1 MKLQESGL
9 IASSILSIVLILWH
23 KFSAFSLNV
32 AVFKFLLKFQ
42 IQPEVKERNPRVSVH
57 TKKGRPAFGWEFFGI
72 VFLCVLSG
80 AAGAGGRGETPE
92 GQSERNDDSRKKEL
106 IELRRVRGSIKLDGF
121 SDEPAWEGVDSLPL
135 VMFMP
140 NFGEKPSQRTEALI
154 AYDDDFL
161 YIAGRLYDSESDKI
175 QSNSM
180 KRDSDDPSSEWFGI
194 VIDSYNDKENALA
207 FFTTPSGLRWDAEV
221 TNDALEPNPYNLSWN
236 TFWDVATVQTEQ
248 GWFAEIRIPFSSLR
262 FQDEEGRV
270 VMGIIVRRR
279 IARNSEWD
287 VYPPIPPNWGFYG
300 IFKPS
305 KAQEV
310 LLQGVYSRSPLY
322 VSPYLL
328 GGQGQFTEL
337 NDSGTALE
345 RGKSIEREAG
355 FDIKYGLTSHL
366 TLDVTVNTDFAQVEA
381 DDEQIN
387 LTRFSLFFPE
397 KRLFF
402 QERSGIFEFDFAKGD
417 NSQLF
422 YSRRI
427 GIHEGQIVH
436 IYGGARLVGRAGSW
450 DLGFLN
456 MQTAPA
462 GSLPSEN
469 FGVFRIRRQ
478 MFNPYSYVGAMTTTR
493 IGVDGRYNVAYGLDA
508 IIRVF
513 GDDYLT
519 LKWAQTF
526 ANDYANNPL
535 SLTPARLRLNW
546 RRRSSK
552 GWGYAASLDRAGA
565 EYDPGVGFEPRDDFS
580 KLAVGLIYGWLPGSS
595 TKLFSHQVSLTG
607 ISFFRNTDKEVD
619 SFSLSTG
626 WQFRMKSGWEGQFM
640 PALYFENVPED
651 FDLSDEAEVL
661 TGRYTFAG
669 IHGEFSTPS
678 GNSKYLKAML
688 DWGSF
693 YDGWRTSLG
702 IEPRWNVS
710 PNLELS
716 ATYQLNRIEFSDRD
730 QRFHA
735 HIGQLRALYMM
746 NTKISVTTFIQYNS
760 SVDAVI
766 GNIRFRYN
774 PREGIDLYLVYNES
788 LNTVR
793 WRENLHY
800 PLSNDRALLLKYRHT
815 FNF

>member
-1 MKLQESGL
+1 MPIHTTTGRDAVFWIFRRL
-9 IASSILSIVLILWH
+9 VLL
-23 KFSAFSLNV
+23 FSLSV
-32 AVFKFLLKFQ
+32 AV
-42 IQPEVKERNPRVSVH
+42 
-57 TKKGRPAFGWEFFGI
+57 
-72 VFLCVLSG
+72 
-80 AAGAGGRGETPE
+80 GAGGIEEIRDVQNKHNDESIQTEMIEIPRLRGPI
-92 GQSERNDDSRKKEL
+92 R
-106 IELRRVRGSIKLDGF
+106 LDGR
-121 SDEPAWEGVDSLPL
+121 SDEPAWEGVESLPL

-140 NFGEKPSQRTEALI
+140 IFGEKPSQRTEALI
-154 AYDDDFL
+154 AYNDDYL
-161 YIAGRLYDSESDKI
+161 YIAGRLYDKEPDKI

-180 KRDSDDPSSEWFGI
+180 QRDSDDPSSDWFGI

-221 TNDALEPNPYNLSWN
+221 TNDALEPSPFNLSWN
-236 TFWDVATVQTEQ
+236 TFWDVAAVQNDQ

-262 FQDEEGRV
+262 FQDKDGRV

-279 IARNSEWD
+279 IARNDEWD
-287 VYPPIPPNWGFYG
+287 VYPAIPPNWGFYG

-310 LLQGVYSRSPLY
+310 LLQGVYSHTPLY
-322 VSPYLL
+322 VAPYLL
-328 GGQGQFTEL
+328 GGQGQSTEL
-337 NDSGTALE
+337 NDSESALH
-345 RGKSIEREAG
+345 RVKSIEREAG
-355 FDIKYGLTSHL
+355 IDIKYGLTSHL

-417 NSQLF
+417 NSRLF

-427 GIHEGQIVH
+427 GIHEGEIVR

-462 GSLPSEN
+462 GNLPSEN

-478 MFNPYSYVGAMTTTR
+478 VFNPYSYAGTMITTR
-493 IGVDGRYNVAYGLDA
+493 IGVDGSYNIAYGLDA

-519 LKWAQTF
+519 VKWAQTF
-526 ANDYANNPL
+526 TNGYANNPL
-535 SLTPARLRLNW
+535 TLTPARLRLNW

-552 GWGYAASLDRAGA
+552 GWGYAVSLDRAGA

-580 KLAVGLIYGWLPGSS
+580 KLAVGLIYGWIPSPKS
-595 TKLFSHQVSLTG
+595 RLFSHQVSLTG
-607 ISFFRNTDKEVD
+607 ISYLRNADGEVE
-619 SFSLSTG
+619 SSSLSSG
-626 WQFRMKSGWEGQFM
+626 WQFRTKTGWEGGFT
-640 PALYFENVPED
+640 PALYYENVPED
-651 FDLSDEAEVL
+651 FDLSDEANVPA
-661 TGRYTFAG
+661 GRYTFAG
-669 IHGEFSTPS
+669 INGVLSSPS
-678 GNSKYLKAML
+678 GDSKYLKAML

-693 YDGWRTSLG
+693 YDGWRTSFG

-710 PNLELS
+710 SSLELS
-716 ATYQLNRIEFSDRD
+716 AVYQLNRIDFSDRG
-730 QRFHA
+730 QRFLT
-735 HIGQLRALYMM
+735 HIGQLRALFMM
-746 NTKISVTTFIQYNS
+746 NTKISVTAFIQYNS
-760 SVDAVI
+760 SIDAVI
-766 GNIRFRYN
+766 GNLRFRYN

-793 WRENLHY
+793 IRNGFVY
-800 PLSNDRALLLKYRHT
+800 PFSNDRAILLKYSHT